1 MDRDTRT
8 TPQRRTL
15 ATPFVCA
22 VIAGAA
28 LLHSPTA
35 AHARTEAPAGLEK
48 TVSAGDASKGS
59 QLTVRMITDRT
70 RMTVADR
77 LVVTFDVQAAPGAS
91 ITLPQ
96 FSDTLGDFTVASSE
110 SLPAATGS
118 AERQLRLV
126 LEPFL
131 NGSKT
136 IPALTFKATK
146 DGQTT
151 SVMTEPL
158 SIPVSDVLT
167 LEKDQTPPIAP
178 AKPPV
183 DFDEPA
189 RARWPVILIGSLAGA
204 GYVGAFGLAM
214 LNARRRRAS
223 TDPVAAFGLTLSDAD
238 QRCTVGT
245 SAASVESALF
255 GIAAGLRRY
264 LSLHVRIPAI
274 GASAPE
280 LIDRVRRAEHL
291 SNANRAAIERLVVEL
306 ESARFAPGEAT
317 PDRARQL
324 IAQAREVLAATS
336 APADAPTAPIGGEVA
351 A

>member
-1 MDRDTRT
+1 M
-8 TPQRRTL
+8 TL
-15 ATPFVCA
+15 ATPLVCA
-22 VIAGAA
+22 TIAGAA
-28 LLHSPTA
+28 LVHSPTP
-35 AHARTEAPAGLEK
+35 AHARAEALPGIER
-48 TVSAGDASKGS
+48 TVSAGDTAKDSL
-59 QLTVRMITDRT
+59 LTVRMTADRT

-77 LVVTFDVQAAPGAS
+77 LILTFDVQAAPGAS
-91 ITLPQ
+91 IALPQ
-96 FSDTLGDFTVASSE
+96 IGEKLGDFTVASSE
-110 SLPAATGS
+110 SPAASGGS
-118 AERQLRLV
+118 ANRQLRLV

-131 NGSKT
+131 NGSKA
-136 IPALTFKATK
+136 IPALTFKSTR

-178 AKPPV
+178 AKPPI

-189 RARWPVILIGSLAGA
+189 RARWPIILIGSLAGA

-223 TDPVAAFGLTLSDAD
+223 TDPVAAFGLALRDAD
-238 QRCTVGT
+238 QRCSVGA

-255 GIAAGLRRY
+255 AVASALRRY

-291 SNANRAAIERLVVEL
+291 SNTDRAAIERLIVEL

-317 PDRARQL
+317 PDRALAL

-336 APADAPTAPIGGEVA
+336 APAAPHPLPAVGGTGGEVA

>member
-1 MDRDTRT
+1 MNRTIHT

-15 ATPFVCA
+15 ATPIVCA

-28 LLHSPTA
+28 LLHFPTP

-48 TVSAGDASKGS
+48 MVSAGDAAKGS
-59 QLTVRMITDRT
+59 LLKVRTTTDHT

-77 LVVTFDVQAAPGAS
+77 LMVTFDVQAAPGSS

-96 FSDTLGDFTVASSE
+96 IGETLGDFTVASSE
-110 SLPAATGS
+110 AIPAANGS

-131 NGSKT
+131 NGSKA
-136 IPALTFKATK
+136 IPALTFKATR

-158 SIPVSDVLT
+158 TIPVSDVLT

-183 DFDEPA
+183 DFDEPV

-214 LNARRRRAS
+214 LNARRRRAN
-223 TDPVAAFGLTLSDAD
+223 TDPVAAFGLTLRDSD
-238 QRCTVGT
+238 QRCEVGA
-245 SAASVESALF
+245 SAAAVQSALF
-255 GIAAGLRRY
+255 GVASGLRRY
-264 LSLHVRIPAI
+264 LSLHVGIPAI

-280 LIDRVRRAEHL
+280 LTDRVRRAEHL
-291 SNANRAAIERLVVEL
+291 SNADRAAIERLIVEL

-317 PDRARQL
+317 PDRARTL
-324 IAQAREVLAATS
+324 ISQTREVLAATS
-336 APADAPTAPIGGEVA
+336 TPAGTSASRAGGEVA